1 MPILNKR
8 ANKTPLGLYVHVPF
22 CRSKCQ
28 YCDFYSM
35 ATKDD
40 KLMDGYLDA
49 VCDHIKEAGEL
60 APGYKVDSVS
70 FGGGTPSF
78 FGADGLAVILT
89 TIRRNF
95 DVVPD
100 AEISVECN
108 PDSVSDRLLHRLY
121 AEGFNRVSLGVQS
134 DDDEIL
140 KKLGRPH
147 TYAQATTAY
156 QRIRKAGFRN
166 VSVDLMYGL
175 PGQSEKEYIDSIE
188 RGGLLG
194 VDHISA
200 YSLILEEGTP
210 LYAWVKQGRAVLPD
224 DDAVYD
230 MHRAGMARLESLG
243 YKRYEISNY
252 ARPSCQCRHNINYW
266 DVGEYIG
273 LGLNSSSA
281 LRSKEGEL
289 IRFRNSESM
298 DDYISKI
305 ENGCLP
311 REDIESI
318 GRENEM
324 FEWIML
330 GLRKIEGVELG
341 RFKAR
346 FGADVC
352 EVYKEAVNK
361 LENMGWL
368 TVDQRFMRLTDRG
381 LDMQNSALME
391 FMQ

>member
-1 MPILNKR
+1 MAGIYL
-8 ANKTPLGLYVHVPF
+8 HVPF
-22 CRSKCQ
+22 CVKKCA
-28 YCDFYSM
+28 YCDFVSFPEQIRAEAYFQALYKEIAM
-35 ATKDD
+35 AAAECGGKKFDT
-40 KLMDGYLDA
+40 
-49 VCDHIKEAGEL
+49 VF
-60 APGYKVDSVS
+60 
-70 FGGGTPSF
+70 FGGGTPS
-78 FGADGLAVILT
+78 AVPLEFICAAVER
-89 TIRRNF
+89 ISAEF
-95 DVVPD
+95 DL
-100 AEISVECN
+100 EISEATIECN
-108 PDSVSDRLLHRLY
+108 PGTVDM
-121 AEGFNRVSLGVQS
+121 G
-134 DDDEIL
+134 
-140 KKLGRPH
+140 KL
-147 TYAQATTAY
+147 AAY
-156 QRIRKAGFRN
+156 RKAGFNRISIG
-166 VSVDLMYGL
+166 VQSFDDGLLRSIGRIHSARQAEETVKLARSVGFENMNIDLMYGL

-210 LYAWVKQGRAVLPD
+210 LYDWVNEGRIVLPD

-230 MHRAGMARLESLG
+230 MHTAGMARLESLG

-252 ARPSCQCRHNINYW
+252 ARPGCQCRHNINYW

-281 LRSKEGEL
+281 LRSKSGEL
-289 IRFRNSESM
+289 IRFKNCESI
-298 DDYISKI
+298 DNYISEI
-305 ENGCLP
+305 NCGRLP
-311 REDIESI
+311 RENVESI

-352 EVYKEAVNK
+352 EVYREAVNK

>member
-1 MPILNKR
+1 MAGIYL
-8 ANKTPLGLYVHVPF
+8 HVPF
-22 CRSKCQ
+22 CVKKCA
-28 YCDFYSM
+28 YCDF
-35 ATKDD
+35 
-40 KLMDGYLDA
+40 
-49 VCDHIKEAGEL
+49 
-60 APGYKVDSVS
+60 VS
-70 FGGGTPSF
+70 FPEQSRADAYFQALYKEIAMAAAECGGKKFDTVFLGGGTPS
-78 FGADGLAVILT
+78 AVPLEFICAALER
-89 TIRRNF
+89 IRAEF
-95 DVVPD
+95 DL
-100 AEISVECN
+100 EISEATIECN
-108 PDSVSDRLLHRLY
+108 PGTVDM
-121 AEGFNRVSLGVQS
+121 G
-134 DDDEIL
+134 
-140 KKLGRPH
+140 KL
-147 TYAQATTAY
+147 AAY
-156 QRIRKAGFRN
+156 RKAGFNRISIGVQSFN
-166 VSVDLMYGL
+166 DGLLRSIGRIHSARQAEETVKLARSAGFENINIDLMYGL

-210 LYAWVKQGRAVLPD
+210 LYDWVNEGRIVLPD

-230 MHRAGMARLESLG
+230 MHRAGMERLESLG

-252 ARPSCQCRHNINYW
+252 ARPGCQCRHNINYW

-281 LRSKEGEL
+281 LRSKSGEL
-289 IRFRNSESM
+289 IRFKNCESI
-298 DDYISKI
+298 DNYISEI
-305 ENGCLP
+305 NCGRLP
-311 REDIESI
+311 RENVESI

-330 GLRKIEGVELG
+330 GLRKIEGVELR
-341 RFKAR
+341 RFNAR

-352 EVYKEAVNK
+352 EVYREAVNK

>member
-1 MPILNKR
+1 MAGIYL
-8 ANKTPLGLYVHVPF
+8 HVPF
-22 CRSKCQ
+22 CVKKCA
-28 YCDFYSM
+28 YCDFVSFPEQSRADAYFQALYKEIAM
-35 ATKDD
+35 AAAERGGKKFDT
-40 KLMDGYLDA
+40 
-49 VCDHIKEAGEL
+49 VF
-60 APGYKVDSVS
+60 
-70 FGGGTPSF
+70 FGGGTPS
-78 FGADGLAVILT
+78 AVPLEFICVAVER
-89 TIRRNF
+89 IRAEF
-95 DVVPD
+95 DL
-100 AEISVECN
+100 EISEATIECN
-108 PDSVSDRLLHRLY
+108 PGTVDMGKLAAYRKT
-121 AEGFNRVSLGVQS
+121 GFNRISIGVQS
-134 DDDEIL
+134 FDDGLLRSIGRIHSAKQAEETV
-140 KKLGRPH
+140 KLARS
-147 TYAQATTAY
+147 
-156 QRIRKAGFRN
+156 AGFEN
-166 VSVDLMYGL
+166 INIDLMYGL

-210 LYAWVKQGRAVLPD
+210 LYDWVNEGRIVLPD

-252 ARPSCQCRHNINYW
+252 ARPGCQCRHNINYW

-281 LRSKEGEL
+281 LRSKSGEL
-289 IRFRNSESM
+289 IRFKNCESI
-298 DDYISKI
+298 DNYISEI
-305 ENGCLP
+305 NCGRLP
-311 REDIESI
+311 RENVESI

-352 EVYKEAVNK
+352 EVYREAVNK

-368 TVDQRFMRLTDRG
+368 TVNQRFMRLTDRG

>member
-1 MPILNKR
+1 
-8 ANKTPLGLYVHVPF
+8 
-22 CRSKCQ
+22 
-28 YCDFYSM
+28 M
-35 ATKDD
+35 AAAECGGKKFDT
-40 KLMDGYLDA
+40 
-49 VCDHIKEAGEL
+49 VF
-60 APGYKVDSVS
+60 
-70 FGGGTPSF
+70 FGGGTPS
-78 FGADGLAVILT
+78 AVPLEFICT
-89 TIRRNF
+89 AMKRIRACF
-95 DVVPD
+95 DL
-100 AEISVECN
+100 EISEATIECN
-108 PDSVSDRLLHRLY
+108 PGTVDMDKLKAYRR
-121 AEGFNRVSLGVQS
+121 AGFNRISIGVQS
-134 DDDEIL
+134 FDNGLLRSI
-140 KKLGRPH
+140 GRIH
-147 TYAQATTAY
+147 SAAQAEEAV
-156 QRIRKAGFRN
+156 RLSRAAGFEN
-166 VSVDLMYGL
+166 INIDLMYGL

-230 MHRAGMARLESLG
+230 MHRAGMARIESLG
-243 YKRYEISNY
+243 YERYEISNY
-252 ARPSCQCRHNINYW
+252 AKRGRRCRHNINYW

-289 IRFRNSESM
+289 IRFKNCESI
-298 DDYISKI
+298 DNYISEI
-305 ENGCLP
+305 NCGRLP
-311 REDIESI
+311 RENVESI
-318 GRENEM
+318 GREDEM

-368 TVDQRFMRLTDRG
+368 TVDGVSMRLTDRG

>member
-1 MPILNKR
+1 MAGIYL
-8 ANKTPLGLYVHVPF
+8 HVPF
-22 CRSKCQ
+22 CVKKCA
-28 YCDFYSM
+28 YCDFVSFPELSRADAYFQALYKEIAM
-35 ATKDD
+35 AAAECGGKKFDT
-40 KLMDGYLDA
+40 
-49 VCDHIKEAGEL
+49 VF
-60 APGYKVDSVS
+60 
-70 FGGGTPSF
+70 FGGGTPS
-78 FGADGLAVILT
+78 AVPLEFICAAVER
-89 TIRRNF
+89 IRAEF
-95 DVVPD
+95 DL
-100 AEISVECN
+100 EISEATIECN
-108 PDSVSDRLLHRLY
+108 PGTVDM
-121 AEGFNRVSLGVQS
+121 G
-134 DDDEIL
+134 
-140 KKLGRPH
+140 KL
-147 TYAQATTAY
+147 AAY
-156 QRIRKAGFRN
+156 RKAGFNRISIGVQSFDDGLLRSIGRIHSARQAEETVKLARSAGFEN
-166 VSVDLMYGL
+166 INIDLMYGL

-210 LYAWVKQGRAVLPD
+210 LYDWVNEGRIVLPD

-230 MHRAGMARLESLG
+230 MHRAGMERLESLG

-252 ARPSCQCRHNINYW
+252 ARPGCQCRHNINYW

-281 LRSKEGEL
+281 LRSKSGEL
-289 IRFRNSESM
+289 IRFKNCESI
-298 DDYISKI
+298 DNYISEI
-305 ENGCLP
+305 NCGRLP
-311 REDIESI
+311 RENVESI

-330 GLRKIEGVELG
+330 GLRKIEGVELR
-341 RFKAR
+341 RFNAR

-352 EVYKEAVNK
+352 EVYREAVNK

-368 TVDQRFMRLTDRG
+368 TVNQRFMRLTDRG

>member
-1 MPILNKR
+1 
-8 ANKTPLGLYVHVPF
+8 
-22 CRSKCQ
+22 
-28 YCDFYSM
+28 M
-35 ATKDD
+35 AAAECGGKKFDT
-40 KLMDGYLDA
+40 
-49 VCDHIKEAGEL
+49 VF
-60 APGYKVDSVS
+60 
-70 FGGGTPSF
+70 FGGGTPS
-78 FGADGLAVILT
+78 AVPLEFICT
-89 TIRRNF
+89 AMERIRACF
-95 DVVPD
+95 DL
-100 AEISVECN
+100 EISEATIECN
-108 PDSVSDRLLHRLY
+108 PGTVDMGKLAAYRR
-121 AEGFNRVSLGVQS
+121 AGFNRISIGVQS
-134 DDDEIL
+134 FDNGLLRSI
-140 KKLGRPH
+140 GRIH
-147 TYAQATTAY
+147 SAAQAEEAVKLS
-156 QRIRKAGFRN
+156 RAAGFEN
-166 VSVDLMYGL
+166 INIDLMYGL

-266 DVGEYIG
+266 DVGE
-273 LGLNSSSA
+273 
-281 LRSKEGEL
+281 L

-318 GRENEM
+318 GREDEM

-368 TVDQRFMRLTDRG
+368 TVDGVSMRLTDRG

>member
-1 MPILNKR
+1 MAGIYL
-8 ANKTPLGLYVHVPF
+8 HVPF
-22 CRSKCQ
+22 CVKKCA
-28 YCDFYSM
+28 YCDFVSFPEQSRADAYFQALYKEIAM
-35 ATKDD
+35 A
-40 KLMDGYLDA
+40 A
-49 VCDHIKEAGEL
+49 VECGGKKFDT
-60 APGYKVDSVS
+60 VF
-70 FGGGTPSF
+70 FGGGTPS
-78 FGADGLAVILT
+78 AVPLEFICVAVER
-89 TIRRNF
+89 IRAEF
-95 DVVPD
+95 DL
-100 AEISVECN
+100 EISEATIECN
-108 PDSVSDRLLHRLY
+108 PGTVDMGKLAAYRKT
-121 AEGFNRVSLGVQS
+121 GFNRISIGVQS
-134 DDDEIL
+134 FDDGLLRSIGRIHSARQAEETV
-140 KKLGRPH
+140 KLARS
-147 TYAQATTAY
+147 
-156 QRIRKAGFRN
+156 AGFEN
-166 VSVDLMYGL
+166 INIDLMYGL

-210 LYAWVKQGRAVLPD
+210 LYDWVNEGRIVLPD

-252 ARPSCQCRHNINYW
+252 ARPGCQCRHNINYW

-281 LRSKEGEL
+281 LRSKSGEL
-289 IRFRNSESM
+289 IRFKNCESI
-298 DDYISKI
+298 DNYISEI
-305 ENGCLP
+305 NCGRLP
-311 REDIESI
+311 RENVESI

-352 EVYKEAVNK
+352 EVYREAVNK

>member
-1 MPILNKR
+1 MAGIYL
-8 ANKTPLGLYVHVPF
+8 HVPF
-22 CRSKCQ
+22 CVKKCA
-28 YCDFYSM
+28 YCDF
-35 ATKDD
+35 
-40 KLMDGYLDA
+40 
-49 VCDHIKEAGEL
+49 
-60 APGYKVDSVS
+60 VS
-70 FGGGTPSF
+70 FPEQSRADAYFQALYKEIAMAAAECGGKKFDTVFLGGGTPS
-78 FGADGLAVILT
+78 AVPLEFICAALER
-89 TIRRNF
+89 IRAEF
-95 DVVPD
+95 DL
-100 AEISVECN
+100 EISEATIECN
-108 PDSVSDRLLHRLY
+108 PGTVDM
-121 AEGFNRVSLGVQS
+121 G
-134 DDDEIL
+134 
-140 KKLGRPH
+140 KL
-147 TYAQATTAY
+147 AAY
-156 QRIRKAGFRN
+156 RKAGFNRISIGVQSFN
-166 VSVDLMYGL
+166 DGLLRSIGRIHSARQAEETVKLARSAGFENINIDLMYGL

-210 LYAWVKQGRAVLPD
+210 LYDWVNEGRIVLPD

-230 MHRAGMARLESLG
+230 MHRAGMVRLESLG

-252 ARPSCQCRHNINYW
+252 ARPGCQCRHNINYW

-281 LRSKEGEL
+281 LRSKSGEL
-289 IRFRNSESM
+289 IRFKNCESI
-298 DDYISKI
+298 DNYISEI
-305 ENGCLP
+305 NCGRLP
-311 REDIESI
+311 RENVESI

-330 GLRKIEGVELG
+330 GLRKIEGVELR
-341 RFKAR
+341 RFNAR

-352 EVYKEAVNK
+352 EVYREAVNK

>member
-1 MPILNKR
+1 MAGIYL
-8 ANKTPLGLYVHVPF
+8 HVPF
-22 CRSKCQ
+22 CVKKCA
-28 YCDFYSM
+28 YCDFVSFPEQSRADAYFQALYKEIAM
-35 ATKDD
+35 A
-40 KLMDGYLDA
+40 A
-49 VCDHIKEAGEL
+49 VECGGKKFDT
-60 APGYKVDSVS
+60 VF
-70 FGGGTPSF
+70 FGGGTPS
-78 FGADGLAVILT
+78 AVPLEFICVAVER
-89 TIRRNF
+89 IRAEF
-95 DVVPD
+95 DL
-100 AEISVECN
+100 EISEATIECN
-108 PDSVSDRLLHRLY
+108 PGTVDMGKLAAYRKT
-121 AEGFNRVSLGVQS
+121 GFNRISIGVQS
-134 DDDEIL
+134 FDDGLLRSIGRIHSAKQAEETV
-140 KKLGRPH
+140 KLARS
-147 TYAQATTAY
+147 
-156 QRIRKAGFRN
+156 AGFEN
-166 VSVDLMYGL
+166 INIDLMYGL

-210 LYAWVKQGRAVLPD
+210 LYDWVNEGRIVLPD

-230 MHRAGMARLESLG
+230 MHRAGMERLESLG

-252 ARPSCQCRHNINYW
+252 ARPGCQCRHNINYW

-281 LRSKEGEL
+281 LRSKSGEL
-289 IRFRNSESM
+289 IRFKNCESI
-298 DDYISKI
+298 DNYISEI
-305 ENGCLP
+305 NCGRLP
-311 REDIESI
+311 RENVESI

-352 EVYKEAVNK
+352 EVYREAVNK

-368 TVDQRFMRLTDRG
+368 TVNQRFMRLTDRG

>member
-1 MPILNKR
+1 M
-8 ANKTPLGLYVHVPF
+8 
-22 CRSKCQ
+22 
-28 YCDFYSM
+28 
-35 ATKDD
+35 
-40 KLMDGYLDA
+40 
-49 VCDHIKEAGEL
+49 
-60 APGYKVDSVS
+60 
-70 FGGGTPSF
+70 
-78 FGADGLAVILT
+78 
-89 TIRRNF
+89 
-95 DVVPD
+95 
-100 AEISVECN
+100 
-108 PDSVSDRLLHRLY
+108 
-121 AEGFNRVSLGVQS
+121 
-134 DDDEIL
+134 
-140 KKLGRPH
+140 
-147 TYAQATTAY
+147 
-156 QRIRKAGFRN
+156 
-166 VSVDLMYGL
+166 
-175 PGQSEKEYIDSIE
+175 
-188 RGGLLG
+188 
-194 VDHISA
+194 
-200 YSLILEEGTP
+200 EEGTP
-210 LYAWVKQGRAVLPD
+210 LYAWVKQGRAALPD

-273 LGLNSSSA
+273 LGLNASSA
-281 LRSKEGEL
+281 LRSKSGEL
-289 IRFRNSESM
+289 IRFRNCESM

-368 TVDQRFMRLTDRG
+368 TVDGVSMRLTDRG

>member
-1 MPILNKR
+1 MAGIYL
-8 ANKTPLGLYVHVPF
+8 HVPF
-22 CRSKCQ
+22 CVKKCA
-28 YCDFYSM
+28 YCDFVSFPEQSRADAYFQALYKEIAM
-35 ATKDD
+35 AAAECGGKKFDT
-40 KLMDGYLDA
+40 
-49 VCDHIKEAGEL
+49 VF
-60 APGYKVDSVS
+60 
-70 FGGGTPSF
+70 FGGGTPS
-78 FGADGLAVILT
+78 AVPLEFICAAVER
-89 TIRRNF
+89 IRAEF
-95 DVVPD
+95 DL
-100 AEISVECN
+100 EISEATIECN
-108 PDSVSDRLLHRLY
+108 PGTVDM
-121 AEGFNRVSLGVQS
+121 G
-134 DDDEIL
+134 
-140 KKLGRPH
+140 KL
-147 TYAQATTAY
+147 AAY
-156 QRIRKAGFRN
+156 RKAGFNRISIG
-166 VSVDLMYGL
+166 VQSFDDGLLRSIGRIHSAKQAEETVKLARSVGFENMNIDLMYGL

-210 LYAWVKQGRAVLPD
+210 LYDWVNEGRIVLPD

-230 MHRAGMARLESLG
+230 MHRAGMERLESLG

-252 ARPSCQCRHNINYW
+252 ARPGCQCRHNINYW

-281 LRSKEGEL
+281 LRSKSGEL
-289 IRFRNSESM
+289 IRFKNCESI
-298 DDYISKI
+298 DNYISEI
-305 ENGCLP
+305 NCGRLP
-311 REDIESI
+311 RENVESI

-330 GLRKIEGVELG
+330 GLRKIEGVELR
-341 RFKAR
+341 RFNAR

-352 EVYKEAVNK
+352 EVYREAVNK

>member
-1 MPILNKR
+1 
-8 ANKTPLGLYVHVPF
+8 
-22 CRSKCQ
+22 
-28 YCDFYSM
+28 M
-35 ATKDD
+35 AAAECGGKKFDTVF
-40 KLMDGYLDA
+40 L
-49 VCDHIKEAGEL
+49 
-60 APGYKVDSVS
+60 
-70 FGGGTPSF
+70 GGGTPS
-78 FGADGLAVILT
+78 AVPLEFICAAVER
-89 TIRRNF
+89 IRAGF
-95 DVVPD
+95 DL
-100 AEISVECN
+100 EISEATIECN
-108 PDSVSDRLLHRLY
+108 PGTVDM
-121 AEGFNRVSLGVQS
+121 G
-134 DDDEIL
+134 
-140 KKLGRPH
+140 KL
-147 TYAQATTAY
+147 AAY
-156 QRIRKAGFRN
+156 RKAGFNRISIGVQSFDDGLLRSIGRIHSAKQAEETVKLARSAGFEN
-166 VSVDLMYGL
+166 INIDLMYGL

-210 LYAWVKQGRAVLPD
+210 LYDWVNEGRIVLPD

-230 MHRAGMARLESLG
+230 MHRAGMERLESLG

-252 ARPSCQCRHNINYW
+252 ARPGCQCRHNINYW

-281 LRSKEGEL
+281 LRSKSGEL
-289 IRFRNSESM
+289 IRFKNCESI
-298 DDYISKI
+298 DNYISEI
-305 ENGCLP
+305 NCGRLP
-311 REDIESI
+311 RENVESI

-352 EVYKEAVNK
+352 EVYREAVNK

>member
-1 MPILNKR
+1 MAGIYL
-8 ANKTPLGLYVHVPF
+8 HVPF
-22 CRSKCQ
+22 CVKKCA
-28 YCDFYSM
+28 YCDFVSFPEQSRADAYFQALYKEIAM
-35 ATKDD
+35 A
-40 KLMDGYLDA
+40 A
-49 VCDHIKEAGEL
+49 VECGGKKFDT
-60 APGYKVDSVS
+60 VF
-70 FGGGTPSF
+70 FGGGTPS
-78 FGADGLAVILT
+78 AVPLEFICVAVER
-89 TIRRNF
+89 IRAEF
-95 DVVPD
+95 DL
-100 AEISVECN
+100 EISEATIECN
-108 PDSVSDRLLHRLY
+108 PGTVDMGKLAAYRKT
-121 AEGFNRVSLGVQS
+121 GFNRISIGVQS
-134 DDDEIL
+134 FDDGLLRSIGRIHSAKQAEETV
-140 KKLGRPH
+140 KLARS
-147 TYAQATTAY
+147 
-156 QRIRKAGFRN
+156 AGFEN
-166 VSVDLMYGL
+166 INIDLMYGL

-210 LYAWVKQGRAVLPD
+210 LYDWVNEGRIVLPD

-230 MHRAGMARLESLG
+230 MHRAGMERLESLG

-252 ARPSCQCRHNINYW
+252 ARPGCQCRHNINYW

-281 LRSKEGEL
+281 LRSKSGEL
-289 IRFRNSESM
+289 IRFKNCESI
-298 DDYISKI
+298 DNYISEI
-305 ENGCLP
+305 NCGRLP
-311 REDIESI
+311 RENVESI

-330 GLRKIEGVELG
+330 GLRKIEGVELR
-341 RFKAR
+341 RFNAR

-352 EVYKEAVNK
+352 EVYREAVNK